1 MQTALGGPLGLM
13 MIIPGLAF
21 GLAVYLLGRRFFD
34 GFWNRLGGRVYSD
47 AEYIYTL
54 AERMFKDWSLARCQ
68 QAVWLCGLAGVAVG
82 LLSTMHLSWLTT
94 VVGALLLGW
103 LGMKLPRAAVNF
115 MHRRY
120 VDKFEDQFV
129 DSLVMMSSAL
139 RSGLSLNQGI
149 DLVAEEMPE
158 PTGQEFGLV
167 LRENRMGK
175 TIDEALAAMA
185 ERIPSEDLNLFV
197 NSVLILRETGGNL
210 AETFD
215 TIVFTVSE
223 RDKVRGKV
231 KTMTAQGVAQGAIL
245 IAMPFVMAAVLHVL
259 NPEYMR
265 PMYTTTLG
273 WVMLG
278 FMLVLQALGA
288 FMMRKIIN
296 IEV

>member
-1 MQTALGGPLGLM
+1 MEALGGPLSLM
-13 MIIPGLAF
+13 MIIPGLVF
-21 GLAVYLLGRRFFD
+21 GLAVYLLGRRLFE

-47 AEYIYTL
+47 AEYVYTL
-54 AERMFKDWSLARCQ
+54 AERMFKDWPLARCQ
-68 QAVWLCGLAGVAVG
+68 QAVWLFGLVGVLVG
-82 LLSTMHLSWLTT
+82 LLSTLHLSWLTT
-94 VVGALLLGW
+94 IVGALLLGW
-103 LGMKLPRAAVNF
+103 LGMKLPRALINF

-149 DLVAEEMPE
+149 ELVAEEMPE
-158 PTGQEFGLV
+158 PTSQEFGLV

-288 FMMRKIIN
+288 FMMRKIIS